1 MKLPS
6 EEKIWMNYYPKEI
19 QTLKVPNCSLS
30 NYLKSNKKNLN
41 DTCIKFYENN
51 ISYNELFE
59 ISRKI
64 AKSLLKLNINQNSQI
79 PVFLNATPSFLMIL
93 LGVEQIGASIVCRD
107 GTLEEEVEVIK
118 KANAKI
124 IFVHDDLDEE
134 KEIAFKKAG
143 VETFII
149 INKKYYTKKI
159 PNYIQLKN
167 QRKTK
172 LKGIDWFDFLE
183 LGKDVSFIENI
194 DYNIPL
200 LRVYTTGT
208 TGDPKQV
215 IHSTH
220 TIINTLVQMSLF
232 TQNKGNTRL
241 VSLHTILP
249 PSLVAT
255 VVSMMLFPISI
266 NMILILDPYVDVN
279 DIDLSFMLYKPN
291 MWANIPMF
299 STILMNSSRIPKDFD
314 MSFFMFSGVGA
325 EFLNKKSYK
334 KMHKFLKEHNC
345 KMFFASGYGMSEA
358 CSNVLLP
365 IPDMDLTNFSYG
377 IPMPLTNVG
386 IFKLNTEEELGYNE
400 LGEICICS
408 DSVMLGYDNE
418 LETNKTIKIH
428 KDGKR
433 WLHTGDIGLITKKGH
448 IHIFNRGFS
457 KTYKGENLFI
467 SLMENKIIDIEGIK
481 DAFFVLVPDKK
492 HKEYFV
498 PHLYLSLHE
507 NYNLEDIEPK
517 LYERLED
524 YEYPKEI
531 HIMKERPFF
540 HFKTARKLLI
550 KDILYL
556 QNN

>member
-6 EEKIWMNYYPKEI
+6 EEKVWMNYYPKEI
-19 QTLKVPNCSLS
+19 QNLQVPNCSLS
-30 NYLKSNKKNLN
+30 DYLKINMNNLD
-41 DTCIKFYENN
+41 DTCIKFYGENITYKN
-51 ISYNELFE
+51 LFKT
-59 ISRKI
+59 SNKV
-64 AKSLLKLNINQNSQI
+64 AKTLVSLNINKTSQI
-79 PVFLNATPSFLMIL
+79 PVFLEATPSFLMIL
-93 LGVEQIGASIVCRD
+93 LGIEQIGASIVCRD

-159 PNYIQLKN
+159 PDYIQLKN

-172 LKGIDWFDFLE
+172 LKGIDWFDFLN
-183 LGKDVSFIENI
+183 LGKGISFNQNI

-232 TQNKGNTRL
+232 TQNKENTRL

-255 VVSMMLFPISI
+255 VVSMMLFPISV

-291 MWANIPMF
+291 MWPNIPMF
-299 STILMNSSRIPKDFD
+299 STILMNSKRIPEKYD
-314 MSFFMFSGVGA
+314 MSYFMFSGAGA
-325 EFLNKKSYK
+325 EFLNKKNFK
-334 KMHKFLKEHNC
+334 KMQNFLNTHNC
-345 KMFFASGYGMSEA
+345 KMFFGSGYGMSEA

-365 IPDMDLTNFSYG
+365 IPNMDLDNFSYG

-386 IFKLNTEEELGYNE
+386 IFQPNTINELNYGE
-400 LGEICICS
+400 LGEFCICS
-408 DSVMLGYDNE
+408 DSIMLGYDNQD
-418 LETNKTIKIH
+418 ETNKTIKIH

-433 WLHTGDIGLITKKGH
+433 WLHTGDIGYITKMGQV
-448 IHIFNRGFS
+448 HIFNRGFS
-457 KTYKGENLFI
+457 KHYKGENLFI

-498 PHLYLSLHE
+498 PHLYLSLHK

-550 KDILYL
+550 KDILD
-556 QNN
+556 NN